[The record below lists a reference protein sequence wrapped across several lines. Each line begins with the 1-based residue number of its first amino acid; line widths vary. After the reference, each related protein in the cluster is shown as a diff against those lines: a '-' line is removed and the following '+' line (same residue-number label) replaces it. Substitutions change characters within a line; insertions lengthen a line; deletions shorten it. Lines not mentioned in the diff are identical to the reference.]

1 MNCFIKSRDTFLTYE
16 QAVVSEYSVPLV
28 SAEGAQG
35 TMTVVGEL
43 TQDYTGEWVVLGEH
57 LLYIVSVTPR
67 NNMTEL
73 IVGDVFTAFSRPVA
87 YVEPTTYY
95 LGEYIREFAESEYI
109 NQPDTYFDM
118 PYLTVTNSDTTEFA
132 HVPPNDGIISL
143 ETVIRDAMLKG
154 VQFAVSFDE
163 DSLTIAVSTGPT
175 APQTVVLG
183 DGRSELVEETY
194 NRELIAKVTVI
205 SELGYPHVYYK
216 TLTGEITTE
225 PPVNRPRGEWVTVQ
239 QGADNLLDTAKE
251 AFAASIDSHKIVFYS
266 TLALSMSAPLLVRLK
281 DKVYETQITYIG
293 IQTYDNR
300 YLYACGEAVST
311 LTGRVAELGRAVSA
325 AVASIPTA
333 VSQIRNDVPFADLN
347 LVTQIPANSNLN
359 NYTTPGNYYVA
370 NTADAQTI
378 TNSPNTSTGYR
389 LWVVRMTSGYYMQ
402 IALFNNA
409 DLPRLY
415 LRRMQPSTS
424 TFSSWKRYALYGE
437 VLPAQAT
444 TESISTGS
452 STSPLGFGYAQTAT
466 QARFFIPAPNNAAGA
481 SATFTGT
488 LRVHDGTG
496 TNKTVTAIS
505 VFGITRAGIWIT
517 ATTSGLT
524 TNHTCTLVGTSS
536 TTISITWT

>member
-57 LLYIVSVTPR
+57 LLYIVSVTPQ

-87 YVEPTTYY
+87 YVEPTSYY

-109 NQPDTYFDM
+109 NQSDPFFDM

-194 NRELIAKVTVI
+194 NRELIAKVTVV

-300 YLYACGEAVST
+300 FLYECGEAIST

-333 VSQIRNDVPFADLN
+333 VSQIRNDVPFAGLN
-347 LVTQIPANSNLN
+347 LATRIPANSDLN
-359 NYTTPGNYYVA
+359 NYTEPGNYYVLDS
-370 NTADAQTI
+370 ADAQTI
-378 TNSPNTSTGYR
+378 DHSPQTVVGYR
-389 LWVVRMTSGYYMQ
+389 LWVVRMTGTYYIQ
-402 IALFNNA
+402 VALPNSTT
-409 DLPRLY
+409 PRLY
-415 LRRMQPSTS
+415 TRRFQSGVFSAWARFMLSGEALPVQPASETI
-424 TFSSWKRYALYGE
+424 TFSAVSA
-437 VLPAQAT
+437 V
-444 TESISTGS
+444 
-452 STSPLGFGYAQTAT
+452 GFGHASSATAV
-466 QARFFIPAPNNAAGA
+466 RLFIPIPNNAASA
-481 SATFTGT
+481 SVSTTGT
-488 LRVHDGTG
+488 WTLGTTGGSVSVSGLSVAQVARNGVWLSG
-496 TNKTVTAIS
+496 TA
-505 VFGITRAGIWIT
+505 
-517 ATTSGLT
+517 SGLT
-524 TNHTCTLVGTSS
+524 SGTPVELKCATGS
-536 TTISITWT
+536 SITFEWS

>member
-57 LLYIVSVTPR
+57 LLYIVSVTPQ

-73 IVGDVFTAFSRPVA
+73 VVGDVFTAFSRPVA
-87 YVEPTTYY
+87 YVEPTSYY

-300 YLYACGEAVST
+300 FLYECGEAIST

-333 VSQIRNDVPFADLN
+333 VSQVRNDVPFAALN
-347 LVTQIPANSNLN
+347 LATRIPANADLN
-359 NYTTPGNYYVA
+359 DYTEPGNYYVQDS
-370 NTADAQTI
+370 ADAQTI
-378 TNSPNTSTGYR
+378 AHGPTTSTGYR
-389 LWVVRMTSGYYMQ
+389 LWVVRMTASYYVQ
-402 IALFNNA
+402 VALPNSTT
-409 DLPRLY
+409 PRLY
-415 LRRMQPSTS
+415 TRRFQSGVFSAWARFMLSGEALPVQPASETI
-424 TFSSWKRYALYGE
+424 TFSAVSAVGFGHASSATAVRLFVPIPNNATSASVSTTGTWTLGTTGGS
-437 VLPAQAT
+437 VSVSGLSVAQVARNGVWLSGT
-444 TESISTGS
+444 ASGLTSGTPVELKCATGS
-452 STSPLGFGYAQTAT
+452 S
-466 QARFFIPAPNNAAGA
+466 I
-481 SATFTGT
+481 TFEW
-488 LRVHDGTG
+488 
-496 TNKTVTAIS
+496 S
-505 VFGITRAGIWIT
+505 
-517 ATTSGLT
+517 
-524 TNHTCTLVGTSS
+524 
-536 TTISITWT
+536 